1 MDYRVLSLERAMN
14 WGHVDGGVG
23 MGLVVKEDV
32 ICLAL
37 LRIIGVISTTRM
49 YLFLRQ
55 LNIIYFTQT
64 RQIATK
70 MII

>member
-1 MDYRVLSLERAMN
+1 MDCRAMN
-14 WGHVDGGVG
+14 WGHVDGGGG
-23 MGLVVKEDV
+23 MGLVAKEDV
-32 ICLAL
+32 VCLAL

-55 LNIIYFTQT
+55 LSVIYFTQT